1 MHVTMRSLLKLTT
14 KVFDPLGLLSP
25 LTITMKYHFQS
36 LCLEK
41 LVWDV
46 KLQGNH
52 QRLWKNFVSSLIQL
66 NNVRVP
72 LCYFTSPSTPTVI
85 QIHAF
90 SMFSDESKK
99 AYAAAVYLRLEYED
113 GSVEVKLLSE
123 KTRVAPIKQQT
134 ISRLELLGALIVA
147 RLVSSLLKSLPRE
160 IKPTFWVDS
169 TTVLSWVLHDK
180 PWKQY
185 VRSRVQEIREIVPQ
199 ATWKHC
205 PGDKNPADLPSR
217 GLAGKELVENS
228 FWWSGPEFLRNSESD
243 WPKAPQEQTDD
254 KRAMAELVK
263 CPPNVNSFSCKL
275 TGKFNTS

>member
-1 MHVTMRSLLKLTT
+1 MHVTMRSLLKLTA

-25 LTITMKYHFQS
+25 FTITMKYHFQS

-90 SMFSDESKK
+90 SMLSDASKK
-99 AYAAAVYLRLEYED
+99 ACAAADYLRLEYED

-123 KTRVAPIKQQT
+123 KTRVAPI
-134 ISRLELLGALIVA
+134 
-147 RLVSSLLKSLPRE
+147 
-160 IKPTFWVDS
+160 
-169 TTVLSWVLHDK
+169 
-180 PWKQY
+180 
-185 VRSRVQEIREIVPQ
+185 
-199 ATWKHC
+199 
-205 PGDKNPADLPSR
+205 N
-217 GLAGKELVENS
+217 
-228 FWWSGPEFLRNSESD
+228 
-243 WPKAPQEQTDD
+243 
-254 KRAMAELVK
+254 
-263 CPPNVNSFSCKL
+263 
-275 TGKFNTS
+275 